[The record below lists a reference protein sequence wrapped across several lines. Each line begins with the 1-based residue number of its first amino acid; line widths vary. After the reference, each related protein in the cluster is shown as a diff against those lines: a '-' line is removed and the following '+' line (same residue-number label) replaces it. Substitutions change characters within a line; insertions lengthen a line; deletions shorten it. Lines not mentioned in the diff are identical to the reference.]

1 MREAEDGR
9 RHRCDGVTVTDDDDP
24 APDLLLARDHAGDGR
39 DDRHLARA
47 CATGA
52 LVRVGVGAYVPDANW
67 QARDPRAR
75 QLVRVVAAHRSRR
88 PAARGRVVSHESA
101 ALSWGLP
108 TWGWPAR
115 RVELTD
121 PGSTTTRSGS
131 VLVHAGPL
139 EQQEIVERP
148 DGLIVTSLRRT
159 VLDLLV
165 SRTRE
170 QAVVLVDHLLGR
182 GWTRGELEALLAVR
196 PTARNRRRAAWA
208 VAFGDAGGATPGE
221 SVSRVLAH
229 EAGFVAPELQRR
241 FCDAEGF
248 VGVVD
253 FFFPTGDGRGVVG
266 EFDGSVKY
274 LDEAHRSGRVASE
287 VVLDEKER
295 EDRLRALPTTSAF
308 VRWGRRQVAQP
319 HLLAAR
325 LRTAGVPRRD
335 VVRDTEKGT

>member
-1 MREAEDGR
+1 MREAEDGCR
-9 RHRCDGVTVTDDDDP
+9 RWCDGVTVTDADDP

-47 CATGA
+47 CAAGA
-52 LVRVGVGAYVPDANW
+52 LVRVGVGAYVPVASR

-108 TWGWPAR
+108 TWGWPPR

-121 PGSTTTRSGS
+121 PGSATTRSGS
-131 VLVHAGPL
+131 VLVHGSPL
-139 EQQEIVERP
+139 EQHEVVERP
-148 DGLIVTSLRRT
+148 DGLVVTSLRRT

-182 GWTRGELEALLAVR
+182 GWTRDELEALLAVR
-196 PTARNRRRAAWA
+196 PAARNRRRAAWA
-208 VAFGDAGGATPGE
+208 VSFGDAGGATPGE

-229 EAGFVAPELQRR
+229 DAGFVAPELQRR
-241 FCDAEGF
+241 FSDAEGF

-253 FFFPTGDGRGVVG
+253 FFFPTEDGRGVVG
-266 EFDGSVKY
+266 EFDGRVKY
-274 LDEAHRSGRVASE
+274 LDDAHRGGRRADE
-287 VVLDEKER
+287 VVVDEKER
-295 EDRLRALPTTSAF
+295 EDRLRALPTTAGLA
-308 VRWGRRQVAQP
+308 RWGRRHLERP
-319 HLLAAR
+319 HLLTAR
-325 LRTAGVPRRD
+325 LRAAGVPPRHR
-335 VVRDTEKGT
+335 